1 MKKANINF
9 LIKNFLKSC
18 QGYDSNLEP
27 ASISLY
33 LFFEHTKDLMSGA
46 SERHLRELFLV
57 LSLTTSELEWISI
70 VKLFNTTLKSYT

>member
-9 LIKNFLKSC
+9 LIKKFLKSC

-46 SERHLRELFLV
+46 YKRAILLCPWLQ
-57 LSLTTSELEWISI
+57 LSELEWMSI
-70 VKLFNTTLKSYT
+70 VKLTPL

>member
-9 LIKNFLKSC
+9 LIKKFLKSC

-46 SERHLRELFLV
+46 CKRAILLCP
-57 LSLTTSELEWISI
+57 
-70 VKLFNTTLKSYT
+70 

>member
-46 SERHLRELFLV
+46 CKRAILLCPWLQ
-57 LSLTTSELEWISI
+57 LSELEWMSI
-70 VKLFNTTLKSYT
+70 VKLTPL

>member
-9 LIKNFLKSC
+9 LIKKLKKKSC

-27 ASISLY
+27 ASVSLY

-46 SERHLRELFLV
+46 SENYSQSVPDYSRARWNELALSCLV
-57 LSLTTSELEWISI
+57 PL
-70 VKLFNTTLKSYT
+70 